1 MIVETRRSNSPKPK
15 VAVIG
20 AGVCG
25 LGVAWRL
32 AQQGCAVTI
41 FERGEVGRGASW
53 AAAGMLAANVESEP
67 GEEAL
72 LTLTLAAQ
80 RQWPGFTKELEAASG
95 IDIGYREDGTLVAAV
110 LQDDLERLR
119 FSYDFQRSLGLDIA
133 WLSGREARAKEA
145 SLSPQVSGAVWSPK
159 DHQVDNRFLVLALAE
174 AAARAGADIRA
185 GCKVEGLIVEGGRCR
200 GLETKAGR
208 HDADAVLLAAGAWSR
223 ELPGLPEAFA
233 PPVRPLKGQALAL
246 GMDLDAP
253 LLRSVLWGPRGL
265 YAVPRDDGRLIVGA
279 TVEEKAWD
287 DALTAGGL
295 LHLLWELWQLLPGC
309 EELPVEETW
318 VGHRPS
324 SRDDAPILGPSAIAG
339 LHFATG
345 HHRNGIL
352 LAPLTA
358 DLVAEAMLSERVPE
372 LIAPFGPQRFADRTS
387 QSFKEAAAR

>member
-1 MIVETRRSNSPKPK
+1 MIVDTKTVSSSKPK
-15 VAVIG
+15 VAIVG

-32 AQQGCAVTI
+32 AQQGCAVTV

-53 AAAGMLAANVESEP
+53 AAAGMLAANVECEP
-67 GEEAL
+67 GEESL
-72 LTLTLAAQ
+72 LSLTLEAQ
-80 RQWPGFTKELEAASG
+80 RQWPAFAAELEAASG
-95 IDIGYREDGTLVAAV
+95 IEIGYREEGTLVAAV

-119 FSYDFQRSLGLDIA
+119 FTFDFQRTLGLDID
-133 WLSGREARAKEA
+133 WLSGRDARAKEPC
-145 SLSPQVSGAVWSPK
+145 LSPQVSGAVWSPQ
-159 DHQVDNRFLVLALAE
+159 DHQVDNRFLTLALAE
-174 AAARAGADIRA
+174 AAQRAGADIRA
-185 GCKVEGLIVEGGRCR
+185 GSKVEGLEIDGGRCLGVR
-200 GLETKAGR
+200 TKEGLHR
-208 HDADAVLLAAGAWSR
+208 ADAVLLAAGAWSR
-223 ELPGLPEAFA
+223 ELPGLPEALS

-246 GMDLDAP
+246 GMEPEAP

-265 YAVPRDDGRLIVGA
+265 YAVPRADGRLIVGA
-279 TVEEKAWD
+279 TVEEKGWD

-295 LHLLWELWQLLPGC
+295 LHLLWELWQLLPGS

-324 SRDDAPILGPSAIAG
+324 SRDDAPILGPSQIEG

-358 DLVAEAMLSERVPE
+358 ELVAQGILTARTPE
-372 LIAPFGPQRFADRTS
+372 LIARFGPERFARGAPSPAT
-387 QSFKEAAAR
+387 EAAAQ

>member
-1 MIVETRRSNSPKPK
+1 MNEKATPTTSIRPK
-15 VAVIG
+15 VAIVG

-32 AQQGCAVTI
+32 AQQGCAVTV

-72 LTLTLAAQ
+72 LSLTLEAQ
-80 RQWPGFTKELEAASG
+80 RQWPAFAAELEAASG
-95 IDIGYREDGTLVAAV
+95 REIGYREDGTLVAAV
-110 LQDDLERLR
+110 LQDDVERLR
-119 FSYDFQRSLGLDIA
+119 FTYDYQRSLGLDLT
-133 WLSGREARAKEA
+133 WLSGREARSRE
-145 SLSPQVSGAVWSPK
+145 SCLSPQVSGAVWSPN
-159 DHQVDNRFLVLALAE
+159 DHQVDNRFLALSLAE
-174 AAARAGADIRA
+174 AATRAGADIRC
-185 GCKVEGLIVEGGRCR
+185 GQRVERLAIEQQRCR
-200 GLETKAGR
+200 GLETTCGFHA
-208 HDADAVLLAAGAWSR
+208 ADAVLLAAGAWSR
-223 ELPGLPEAFA
+223 DVAGLPVELA

-246 GMDLDAP
+246 GMDPQAP
-253 LLRSVLWGPRGL
+253 LLTSVLWGPRGL
-265 YAVPRDDGRLIVGA
+265 YAVPREDGRLIVGA
-279 TVEEKAWD
+279 TVEEKGWD
-287 DALTAGGL
+287 DSLTAGGL
-295 LHLLWELWQLLPGC
+295 MHLLWELWQLLPGT

-358 DLVAEAMLSERVPE
+358 DLVAEGILQDRAPE
-372 LIAPFGPQRFADRTS
+372 PITSFGPDRFAATPS
-387 QSFKEAAAR
+387 PAARTAAQ

>member
-1 MIVETRRSNSPKPK
+1 MNEKTVPTLSIRPK
-15 VAVIG
+15 VAIVG

-32 AQQGCAVTI
+32 AQQGCTVTV

-72 LTLTLAAQ
+72 LSLTLEAQ
-80 RQWPGFTKELEAASG
+80 RQWPTFAAELEDTSG
-95 IDIGYREDGTLVAAV
+95 REIGYREDGTLFAAV
-110 LQDDLERLR
+110 LQDDVERLR
-119 FSYDFQRSLGLDIA
+119 FTYDYQRGLGLDLA
-133 WLSGREARAKEA
+133 WLSGREARAKEPC
-145 SLSPQVSGAVWSPK
+145 LSPQVSGAVWSPN
-159 DHQVDNRFLVLALAE
+159 DHQVDNRFLALALAE
-174 AAARAGADIRA
+174 AATRAGADIRC
-185 GCKVEGLIVEGGRCR
+185 GQRVEKVIIEQDHCQGVETTNGFH
-200 GLETKAGR
+200 A
-208 HDADAVLLAAGAWSR
+208 ADAVLLAAGAWSR
-223 ELPGLPEAFA
+223 DVSGLPENLA

-246 GMDLDAP
+246 GMDAQAP

-265 YAVPRDDGRLIVGA
+265 YAVPRKDGRLIVGA
-279 TVEEKAWD
+279 TVEEKGWD

-295 LHLLWELWQLLPGC
+295 MHLVWELWQLLPGT

-324 SRDDAPILGPSAIAG
+324 SRDDAPILGPSGISG

-358 DLVAEAMLSERVPE
+358 DLVAEGILHDRAPERIV
-372 LIAPFGPQRFADRTS
+372 PFGPDRFAAAPSPVART
-387 QSFKEAAAR
+387 AAQ

>member
-1 MIVETRRSNSPKPK
+1 MKEKTAPTHSSRPK
-15 VAVIG
+15 VAIIG

-32 AQQGCAVTI
+32 AQQGCAVTV

-72 LTLTLAAQ
+72 LSLTLEAQ
-80 RQWPGFTKELEAASG
+80 RQWPAFAAELEAASG
-95 IDIGYREDGTLVAAV
+95 REIGYREDGTLFAAV
-110 LQDDLERLR
+110 LQDDVERLR
-119 FSYDFQRSLGLDIA
+119 FTYDYQRSLGLDLA
-133 WLSGREARAKEA
+133 WLSGREARAKEHC
-145 SLSPQVSGAVWSPK
+145 LSPQVSGAVWSPN
-159 DHQVDNRFLVLALAE
+159 DHQVDNRFLALALAE
-174 AAARAGADIRA
+174 AATRAGADIRC
-185 GCKVEGLIVEGGRCR
+185 GQRVEKVVVEQEHCR
-200 GLETKAGR
+200 GVETTNGFHAV
-208 HDADAVLLAAGAWSR
+208 DAVLLAAGAWSR
-223 ELPGLPEAFA
+223 DVSGLPENLV

-246 GMDLDAP
+246 GMDAQAP
-253 LLRSVLWGPRGL
+253 LLKSVLWGPRGL
-265 YAVPRDDGRLIVGA
+265 YAVPREDGRLIVGA
-279 TVEEKAWD
+279 TVEEKGWD

-295 LHLLWELWQLLPGC
+295 MHLLWELWQLLPGT

-358 DLVAEAMLSERVPE
+358 DLVAEGILHDRAPE
-372 LIAPFGPQRFADRTS
+372 QIAAFGPDRFAAAPSPVART
-387 QSFKEAAAR
+387 AAQ

>member
-1 MIVETRRSNSPKPK
+1 MNEKTATTTSSRPK
-15 VAVIG
+15 VAIVG

-32 AQQGCAVTI
+32 AQQGCAVTV
-41 FERGEVGRGASW
+41 FERGEIGRGASW

-72 LTLTLAAQ
+72 LSLTLEAQ
-80 RQWPGFTKELEAASG
+80 RQWPTFAAELEAASG
-95 IDIGYREDGTLVAAV
+95 REIGYREDGTLVAAV
-110 LQDDLERLR
+110 LQDDVERLR
-119 FSYDFQRSLGLDIA
+119 FTYDYQRGLGLDLA
-133 WLSGREARAKEA
+133 WLSGREARAKEP
-145 SLSPQVSGAVWSPK
+145 SLSPQVSGAVWSAN

-174 AAARAGADIRA
+174 AATRAGAEIHCGQR
-185 GCKVEGLIVEGGRCR
+185 VHGLTIAQGHCR
-200 GLETKAGR
+200 GVDTASGF
-208 HDADAVLLAAGAWSR
+208 HAADAVLLAAGAWSR
-223 ELPGLPEAFA
+223 DIGGLSQDVA

-246 GMDLDAP
+246 GMDPQAP
-253 LLRSVLWGPRGL
+253 LLKSVLWGPRGL
-265 YAVPRDDGRLIVGA
+265 YAVPREDGRLIVGA
-279 TVEEKAWD
+279 TVEEKGWD

-295 LHLLWELWQLLPGC
+295 MHLLWELWQLLPGT

-324 SRDDAPILGPSAIAG
+324 SRDDAPILGPSSVAG

-358 DLVAEAMLSERVPE
+358 DLVAEGILHDCVPE
-372 LIAPFGPQRFADRTS
+372 RIAPFGPGRFASAPSPIART
-387 QSFKEAAAR
+387 AAQ